1 MARQKKK
8 KKIQAGV
15 RVVRKR
21 KYIIGIH
28 IYHHTFPIFLSWPT
42 VMAKAIKLDGEF
54 FFVVSGKRCQND
66 ITLPNLFRLDG
77 GGVGVG
83 DCAGMGNS
91 NYVSVKCLNE
101 WKPGSFSV
109 SDAHANTH
117 TYTQYGS
124 YTTERLCN
132 SGWGFCYDL

>member
-1 MARQKKK
+1 
-8 KKIQAGV
+8 
-15 RVVRKR
+15 
-21 KYIIGIH
+21 
-28 IYHHTFPIFLSWPT
+28 
-42 VMAKAIKLDGEF
+42 MAKAIKLDGEF

-77 GGVGVG
+77 GGFGVG

-109 SDAHANTH
+109 SDAHSNTH
-117 TYTQYGS
+117 TYTYTQYGS
-124 YTTERLCN
+124 SSTERLCN